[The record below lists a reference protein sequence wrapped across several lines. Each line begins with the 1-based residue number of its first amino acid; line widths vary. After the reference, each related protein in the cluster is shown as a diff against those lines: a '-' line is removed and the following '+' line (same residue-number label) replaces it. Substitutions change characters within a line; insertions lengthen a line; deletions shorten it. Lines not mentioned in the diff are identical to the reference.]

1 MNSSNRST
9 LAFGLILIIVGALF
23 LAGQLFPDIFGW
35 LNPAENWALFIIGAG
50 LLILIL
56 GALFG
61 APGLA
66 VPASIVAGIGGI
78 LYWQNL
84 TGRWD
89 SWSYLW
95 TLIPGFVG
103 LGIILNG
110 LFSGHARQG
119 LQDGGR
125 TILVSLVMF
134 AIFGA
139 FFARDLFAGWVWPG
153 LLILAGLLILISN
166 LLRPR
171 A

>member
-9 LAFGLILIIVGALF
+9 LVFGLTLIIIGALF
-23 LAGQLFPDIFGW
+23 LVGQLFPDIFSW
-35 LNPAENWALFIIGAG
+35 LNPGENWALFVIGAG
-50 LLILIL
+50 VLILIL
-56 GALFG
+56 GALTG
-61 APGLA
+61 VPGLA
-66 VPASIVAGIGGI
+66 VPASIVGGIGGI
-78 LYWQNL
+78 LYWQNA

-103 LGIILNG
+103 IGVILNG
-110 LFSGHARQG
+110 FLSGHGRQG

-139 FFARDLFAGWVWPG
+139 FFARDMFAGWVWPG
-153 LLILAGLLILISN
+153 LLILAGVLILISN
-166 LLRPR
+166 MLRPR

>member
-1 MNSSNRST
+1 MNTSNRTT
-9 LAFGLILIIVGALF
+9 LTFGLILIIIGALF
-23 LAGQLFPDIFGW
+23 LVGQLFPDLLNW
-35 LNPAENWALFIIGAG
+35 LNPDDNWALFIIGAG
-50 LLILIL
+50 VLILIL
-56 GALFG
+56 GALTG
-61 APGLA
+61 VPGLA

-78 LYWQNL
+78 LYYQNA

-110 LFSGHARQG
+110 VFSGHVRQG

>member
-1 MNSSNRST
+1 MDNRNRSS
-9 LAFGLILIIVGALF
+9 LVFGLVLILIGGLF
-23 LAGQLFPDIFGW
+23 LAGQLFPDLFDW
-35 LNPAENWALFIIGAG
+35 LNPGDNWALFVIGAG
-50 LLILIL
+50 VLILLL
-56 GALFG
+56 GALAG
-61 APGLA
+61 VPGLA

-78 LYWQNL
+78 LYWQNA
-84 TGRWD
+84 TGRWE

-103 LGIILNG
+103 VGVILNG
-110 LFSGHARQG
+110 LLSGHTRQA

-139 FFARDLFAGWVWPG
+139 FFARDLFAGWMWPA

-171 A
+171 S